1 MKKFKYIFGAFLL
14 AGSVASCNFLDRE
27 PMDFG
32 DENAY
37 YKTVDDLELAVTTSI
52 RFFLRWNI
60 FGAVLM
66 KMTIPATTNAATGLT
81 ICSIRVTRRLFN
93 RQIQNGNS

>member
-37 YKTVDDLELAVTTSI
+37 YKTVD
-52 RFFLRWNI
+52 
-60 FGAVLM
+60 GQYQ
-66 KMTIPATTNAATGLT
+66 
-81 ICSIRVTRRLFN
+81 
-93 RQIQNGNS
+93 RQPMR

>member
-37 YKTVDDLELAVTTSI
+37 YKTVDDLELAVNDFYQI
-52 RFFLRWNI
+52 LPKI
-60 FGAVLM
+60 M